1 MLGLRWFKL
10 NLYPHFPQACFGD
23 NQVDDPTCM
32 VLLIISRSFTMLKQS
47 KIQIWMLLLE
57 GWVSNRE
64 TIREDSCLYELCCT
78 SQSIDQ
84 Q

>member
-10 NLYPHFPQACFGD
+10 NLYPHFAQACFGD

-47 KIQIWMLLLE
+47 KIQIWMLPLE

-64 TIREDSCLYELCCT
+64 TIREDSCLYEFCCT
-78 SQSIDQ
+78 SQSIDRQ
-84 Q
+84 